1 MTMDLLRIKNLSL
14 QIAGNPILFDL
25 NFTIKAGE
33 VLALLGESGSGKT
46 MTSLSIMRLLP
57 EDAKL
62 GSKSVIQ
69 FDGEDLLSLS
79 EVQMQKVRGGKIG
92 MIFQEPMTALNPV
105 LTVGYQIREVLRR
118 HLNLRGRAARD
129 RVIELLHEVGLSD
142 PKRHYHEYPHQLSG
156 GMRQRVVIA
165 MAIAAEPKLL
175 IADEPTSALDVFTQ
189 AQILDLL
196 HNLQDKTGMAMLFIT
211 HDLIIAKKLADHVVV
226 LQRGNIVED
235 DDKKEFFTHPHHE
248 YCKQLIH
255 AAEVTAHPH
264 LHEHVENH
272 LPPLLEV
279 DDLKVHFPIQKGLF
293 KRTVGWVKAID
304 GINLKI
310 YPGRTVAVVGESG
323 SGKTTLAKAIL
334 QLEKPTSGT
343 INFLDKNLTNLST
356 NKMRLIRQDLQIVFQ
371 DPFSSLNPKM
381 LVGDIIAEGLVAQKL
396 VNTDHEKEEHV
407 DELLNQVGLKPE
419 NKHRY
424 PHEFSGGQRQR
435 IGIARALAVQPKL
448 IICDEPT
455 SALDV
460 PTQGQILDLLQKL
473 QQEFK
478 LSYLFI
484 THNIPVA
491 AAMADEIAI
500 MRYGKIVEYGETAQI
515 IKNPQHPYT
524 KELLS
529 VVL

>member
-1 MTMDLLRIKNLSL
+1 MAANLLQIKNLSL
-14 QIAGNPILFDL
+14 QLADTPILFDL

-46 MTSLSIMRLLP
+46 MTSLSIMRLLS
-57 EDAKL
+57 EDAKINP
-62 GSKSVIQ
+62 KSVIQ
-69 FDGEDLLSLS
+69 FDGEDLLGLS
-79 EVQMQKVRGGKIG
+79 EVEMQKIRGGKIG

-118 HLNLRGRAARD
+118 HLNLRGRAARN
-129 RVIELLHEVGLSD
+129 RVIELLKEVGLPD
-142 PKRHYHEYPHQLSG
+142 PNRHYNEYPHQLSG

-196 HNLQDKTGMAMLFIT
+196 DRLRKKNNMAMLFIT
-211 HDLIIAKKLADHVVV
+211 HDLIIAKKFADHVVV

-235 DDKKEFFTHPHHE
+235 DDKKEFFMHPHHE

-255 AAEVTAHPH
+255 AAEVTAHPQ
-264 LHEHVENH
+264 LHEHVENN

-279 DDLKVHFPIQKGLF
+279 DDLKVHFPIHKGLF

-304 GINLKI
+304 GIDLKI

-334 QLEKPTSGT
+334 QLEKPTGGVV
-343 INFLDKNLTNLST
+343 NFLDKDLVKLST
-356 NKMRLIRQDLQIVFQ
+356 HAMQPIRQDLQIVFQ

-381 LVGDIIAEGLVAQKL
+381 LVGDIIAEGLLAQKL
-396 VNTDHEKEEHV
+396 VSTEQEKEERI
-407 DELLNQVGLKPE
+407 DKLLTQVGLKLE
-419 NKHRY
+419 SKHRY

-435 IGIARALAVQPKL
+435 IGIARALAVEPKL

-500 MRYGKIVEYGETAQI
+500 MRHGKIVEYGETAQI
-515 IKNPQHPYT
+515 VKNPQHPYT